1 MFPMGQFLPNNN
13 PRGSSFLIRDILAA
27 DNPMACTTKFTG
39 LESEQNT
46 PVRHLFPTHGLTN
59 PRGMGFYNN
68 PFYCRTGFSVE
79 SLLES
84 KDFPMSVSIPLPV
97 YVRSKSPPRSSM
109 FGKPQKCRR
118 SRTVFTELQLTGLEK
133 RFEQQKYLSTPDRA
147 ELADILGLTH
157 LQVKTWYQNRRM
169 KWKKEVLQKGATE
182 PPTKPKGR
190 PKKDN
195 FFETT
200 PSSYDT
206 QDKIKEDDMKIR
218 HQEEVTK
225 YDSQLTNSYGHD
237 HNHQG

>member
-1 MFPMGQFLPNNN
+1 MFPLGQFIPNNN
-13 PRGSSFLIRDILAA
+13 PRSSSFLIRDILAA
-27 DNPMACTTKFTG
+27 DTPTTCTTKFTG

-46 PVRHLFPTHGLTN
+46 PVRHLFPNHGLIS

-84 KDFPMSVSIPLPV
+84 KDYPISVSIPLPV
-97 YVRSKSPPRSSM
+97 YVRSKSPPRSSI

-118 SRTVFTELQLTGLEK
+118 SRTVFTEHQLMGLEK

-147 ELADILGLTH
+147 ELADTLGLTH

-190 PKKDN
+190 PRKEY
-195 FFETT
+195 FFEAT
-200 PSSYDT
+200 PSSYDS
-206 QDKIKEDDMKIR
+206 QDEDKEDYMNKI
-218 HQEEVTK
+218 HLEEVDKRTR
-225 YDSQLTNSYGHD
+225 
-237 HNHQG
+237 